1 MSVQEKSRW
10 KKWADQLRQEMMM
23 SRTPEITK
31 TITEIS
37 SETGTTKAHSTL
49 VGTRFWTSCQQ
60 GVAPNDV
67 LVIAGFEVAFALGQ
81 DSKVAAVT
89 LKLNRTWMDILQRA
103 AAKKRSQ

>member
-1 MSVQEKSRW
+1 MSIQEKSRW
-10 KKWADQLRQEMMM
+10 KKWADQLRQEMMT
-23 SRTPEITK
+23 SRTPEVTK
-31 TITEIS
+31 TISEITT
-37 SETGTTKAHSTL
+37 ETGTTKALSTL

-103 AAKKRSQ
+103 TAKTR